1 MNMANSNNQN
11 KIELPAY
18 LRLSK
23 ILVWVMYFWVMLGII
38 SLILR
43 VLLLAFSAN
52 PTAGFSQFI
61 AKVSSDYMDPF
72 RGIFPPHAIGETGYL
87 DVSAIFAIVVY
98 IFLAWGISALIS
110 YVQNKID
117 ITTAEQEKKLASLS
131 VNK

>member
-1 MNMANSNNQN
+1 MAKSNQS

-18 LRLSK
+18 LKLSK
-23 ILVWVMYFWVMLGII
+23 ILVWVMYFWVLIGII
-38 SLILR
+38 TLVLR

-52 PTAGFSQFI
+52 PSAGFSQFI

-72 RGIFPPHAIGETGYL
+72 RGIFPPHSIGETGYL

-98 IFLAWGISALIS
+98 IFLAWGVSSLIS

-117 ITTAEQEKKLASLS
+117 ITTARQEKELASLS
-131 VNK
+131 RR